1 MTTNPSRRLA
11 LVSLA
16 LCTGLAVGAP
26 SAVAGELDAYFK
38 ANNPASTTVVDHGA
52 WSAFLGKYVVKSPD
66 GINRLAYARV
76 AVPDKQALKVYIR
89 ALQAVKVT
97 ALKSDEQRALWA
109 NLYNAVTIDVILTH
123 YPVKSIK
130 DISLGG
136 SLFKSG
142 PWSKPLVTIE
152 GRQLSLDNIEHD
164 ILRKVWRDP
173 RVHYSVNCASIGCPN
188 LMNVAFTGATL
199 DAMLTQGARDYV
211 NHPRGVRVAG
221 GTVRLS
227 SIYSWFKEDFGS
239 NEAQLLQHLK
249 TYAAPP
255 LKAQLDHVQSIG
267 GYDYD
272 WSLNEA
278 K

>member
-1 MTTNPSRRLA
+1 MKTLSPRVALA
-11 LVSLA
+11 SLA
-16 LCTGLAVGAP
+16 ISASLAVGVPTA
-26 SAVAGELDAYFK
+26 AAGELDAYFK
-38 ANNPASTTVVDHGA
+38 ANNPASATTVDHNA
-52 WSAFLGKYVVKSPD
+52 WSVLLGKYVVKSPD
-66 GINRLAYARV
+66 GINRVAYARV
-76 AVPDKQALKVYIR
+76 AAPDKQALKAYIR
-89 ALQAVKVT
+89 ALQSVKVT
-97 ALKSDEQRALWA
+97 ALKSDEQRAFWA
-109 NLYNAVTIDVILTH
+109 NLYNAVTIDVILSH

-142 PWSKPLVTIE
+142 PWSKPLVTVE

-188 LMNVAFTGATL
+188 LMPVAFTGATL
-199 DAMLTQGARDYV
+199 DTMLTQGARDYI
-211 NHPRGVRVAG
+211 NHPRGVRVSG
-221 GTVRLS
+221 NSVRLS
-227 SIYSWFKEDFGS
+227 NIYSWFSEDFG
-239 NEAQLLQHLK
+239 AGQALLLQHLK
-249 TYAAPP
+249 VYATPA
-255 LKAQLDHVQSIG
+255 LKAQLDRVQSIA